1 MPFMNFVNSEDFP
14 SIYKLIAVL
23 SILYSKQTGTKTKK
37 SHKETIHRQIIW
49 MFTLFSISFIIYPF
63 RHWGEMLYSKV
74 EMQAFGT
81 ASVAVALY
89 SLVIKRTQWLGQ
101 E

>member
-1 MPFMNFVNSEDFP
+1 
-14 SIYKLIAVL
+14 
-23 SILYSKQTGTKTKK
+23 
-37 SHKETIHRQIIW
+37 
-49 MFTLFSISFIIYPF
+49 
-63 RHWGEMLYSKV
+63 MLYSKV